1 MRIIYYI
8 LYFRCVFVKCG
19 VGWWRKIRVSVV
31 VCFCCCFAFPP
42 NRSDENSNDEMKCF
56 VIVLFSLLLFGW
68 MMVDLIWPIS
78 SLSYIFR
85 LSFSLRCY
93 YCCGWLSSFIIY
105 LCVCVIQLVSL
116 SGVCV
121 CRSITKIICQC
132 RTNKKAPS
140 FRLCLTLHE

>member
-1 MRIIYYI
+1 M
-8 LYFRCVFVKCG
+8 
-19 VGWWRKIRVSVV
+19 SVV

-85 LSFSLRCY
+85 LSFSLRCFRAVVIVVVG
-93 YCCGWLSSFIIY
+93 CLPLLF
-105 LCVCVIQLVSL
+105 LFVCV
-116 SGVCV
+116 
-121 CRSITKIICQC
+121 
-132 RTNKKAPS
+132 
-140 FRLCLTLHE
+140 

>member
-1 MRIIYYI
+1 M
-8 LYFRCVFVKCG
+8 
-19 VGWWRKIRVSVV
+19 SVV

-85 LSFSLRCY
+85 LSFSLRC
-93 YCCGWLSSFIIY
+93 FRA
-105 LCVCVIQLVSL
+105 VVIVVVGCLPL
-116 SGVCV
+116 LFLFVCV
-121 CRSITKIICQC
+121 CNSISFVVGCVCLSEYYENYMSMSHKQESTFFSSLFNSSRIIFY
-132 RTNKKAPS
+132 N
-140 FRLCLTLHE
+140 FV

>member
-1 MRIIYYI
+1 M
-8 LYFRCVFVKCG
+8 
-19 VGWWRKIRVSVV
+19 SVV

-56 VIVLFSLLLFGW
+56 VIVFFSLLLFGW

-85 LSFSLRCY
+85 LSFSLRCFRAVVIVVFLY
-93 YCCGWLSSFIIY
+93 YFL

-121 CRSITKIICQC
+121 FVGVLRKLYVNVAQTRKHLL
-132 RTNKKAPS
+132 
-140 FRLCLTLHE
+140 FVFV